1 MRKMRMK
8 RNSINRDHKR
18 DTMTIMR
25 KMAKEGIEE
34 AVDEEEAEEI
44 EEEDEEREVEE
55 AEVVSKNE
63 NDLIQK
69 EIS

>member
-1 MRKMRMK
+1 
-8 RNSINRDHKR
+8 
-18 DTMTIMR
+18 MR

-34 AVDEEEAEEI
+34 AVDEEEAEER

-69 EIS
+69 EISWSFTKTTNFSLIG